1 MPLLTFMRA
10 GSCLEASLAWLDP
23 ILQPRCAFCLPL
35 PCTCTCTP
43 ARLAPTRPCLQKAVG
58 LPVNFHIGVP
68 AEKIEEL
75 MHGSLVQ
82 VRSASAAVLP
92 RNVSVAQPLLLIAG
106 CGLSVALPVRC
117 LLSGSRLQVHAS
129 SCPCC
134 VGMLPMCSP

>member
-1 MPLLTFMRA
+1 M
-10 GSCLEASLAWLDP
+10 
-23 ILQPRCAFCLPL
+23 
-35 PCTCTCTP
+35 
-43 ARLAPTRPCLQKAVG
+43 G

-68 AEKIEEL
+68 AEKIEDL

-82 VRSASAAVLP
+82 VRAFASAAVRP
-92 RNVSVAQPLLLIAG
+92 RNTSLVAEPLLLIAG

-134 VGMLPMCSP
+134 VGMLPMCSPWFPSRTIPMARWRLPCPWAPC